1 MMMSGVFLW
10 ALCVSAAVALVVA
23 VAGGLLTEIGPWYH
37 RLQRPSWKPPDWA
50 FGPIWTV
57 IFVMATI
64 ASALAWEAAPDANA
78 RWLVVAVLAINAV
91 LNILWSAIFFKM
103 KRPDWALVE
112 VAALWLSILSLII
125 VLGRYSP
132 TAGLLLLPYI
142 LWVSAAAVLNFQIV
156 QMNKPFG

>member
-1 MMMSGVFLW
+1 MIPDTPFYQ
-10 ALCVSAAVALVVA
+10 ALLAGAAFCIVLAG
-23 VAGGLLTEIGPWYH
+23 AGGLLTKLTPWYDAL
-37 RLQRPSWKPPDWA
+37 RKPSWKPPDWA

-64 ASALAWEAAPDANA
+64 ASALAWEAAPEGGA
-78 RWLVVAVLAINAV
+78 RWLVVAVLAINAI

-103 KRPDWALVE
+103 RRPDWALIE

-125 VLGRYSP
+125 VLGHYSS
-132 TAGLLLLPYI
+132 TAGLLLVPYI
-142 LWVSAAAVLNFQIV
+142 LWVSAAALLNFQIV